1 MPVAQALIPAGVAD
15 TARTLEQSSPT
26 FVLAAIAIIFAYAL
40 VKQSKRIEQLT
51 DARTEADKA
60 IRLELLKAIEKNT
73 EASTAVK
80 TVMDECHRRNAI
92 H

>member
-1 MPVAQALIPAGVAD
+1 MPIAQALIPAGVAD

-40 VKQSKRIEQLT
+40 VRQSKRIEVLT
-51 DARTEADKA
+51 DARTDADRE
-60 IRLELLKAIEKNT
+60 IMTEMLKAIEKNT

-80 TVMDECHRRNAI
+80 TVMDECHRRNSI
-92 H
+92 R